1 MCRAARWRCVAACPP
16 RWPAAC
22 NGPARH
28 QLGDVRYSHWFDGD
42 GMIRRYAFGS
52 QCITHEGR
60 FAQTPK
66 FVAESAAGRWLEPPF
81 ATHPKDAPP
90 PPSPD
95 EMNVAN
101 THIVAHGGEL
111 LALWEGGSA
120 MKLDA
125 DTLDARGFKTWAP
138 DYAGMPF
145 SAHPRVEPDG
155 TL

>member
-1 MCRAARWRCVAACPP
+1 
-16 RWPAAC
+16 
-22 NGPARH
+22 
-28 QLGDVRYSHWFDGD
+28 
-42 GMIRRYAFGS
+42 MIQRYAFGS
-52 QCITHEGR
+52 QGITHEGR
-60 FAQTPK
+60 FVQTPK
-66 FVAESAAGRWLEPPF
+66 FVAESAAGRWLEPAF

-125 DTLDARGFKTWAP
+125 DTLDARGCKTWAR
-138 DYAGMPF
+138 A
-145 SAHPRVEPDG
+145 
-155 TL
+155 T